1 MIMSFLDDK
10 LNKFISKKFLTWI
23 IATVFLGMGWII
35 NEQWYLIT
43 LVYLGV
49 QGLIDN
55 FKK

>member
-1 MIMSFLDDK
+1 MSFLDDK

>member
-1 MIMSFLDDK
+1 MSFLDNK
-10 LNKFISKKFLTWI
+10 MNKFISKKFLAWI
-23 IATVFLGMGWII
+23 VSTIFLALGWII
-35 NEQWYLIT
+35 NDQWYLIT

>member
-1 MIMSFLDDK
+1 MNFIDDK
-10 LNKFISKKFLTWI
+10 LNKFISKKFLVWI
-23 IATVFLGMGWII
+23 VSTVFLGLGWIL

>member
-1 MIMSFLDDK
+1 MGFFDEK
-10 LNKFISKKFLTWI
+10 VGKFISKKFLVWI
-23 IATVFLGMGWII
+23 IATVFLGLGWVI